1 MNLTNNDENRFNF
14 GHRTYELN
22 LAFPSVLKV
31 FQIIGDDGLA
41 PLEQMTL
48 ALSLLILHGEWRNLP
63 VKQQHELLSAIFE
76 QRIILRENKLAGTL
90 FKQKEKVF
98 DFEAD
103 ASRISA
109 SFLMQYHIDL
119 TNVRERNKI
128 SWAFF
133 NALLDGLNDDTPFR
147 KAVGFRTGEVSKDA
161 TDEQREYIKKM
172 KILYA
177 LPKDAKQDDLDQ
189 EFAGLDRIQ
198 RMKLLAK
205 KLKERGEAD
214 GKRRD
219 SKD

>member
-1 MNLTNNDENRFNF
+1 MDLTSNDENRFEF
-14 GHRTYELN
+14 GDQAFQLN

-31 FQIIGDDGLA
+31 FQIINDEGLA
-41 PLEQMTL
+41 PMEQVR
-48 ALSLLILHGEWRNLP
+48 LSLDLLILRGQWQQLEA
-63 VKQQHELLSAIFE
+63 KQQYQLLLAIFE
-76 QRIILRENKLAGTL
+76 QRIVLRENKLASKL
-90 FKQKEKVF
+90 FKQKRKIF

-109 SFLMQYHIDL
+109 SFLMQYNIDL
-119 TNVRERNKI
+119 TNVRERNKL

-147 KAVGFRTGEVSKDA
+147 KAVGFRTMDIDKDA

-172 KILYA
+172 KILYG
-177 LPKDAKQDDLDQ
+177 LPKDSKQDEIEQ

-205 KLKERGEAD
+205 KLKERSEAD
-214 GKRRD
+214 GK
-219 SKD
+219 